1 MHGIMT
7 PRGESAIKMAKKKI
21 ALLDSDEDKEQRQEF
36 NQKLEQLLKKYM
48 VEPTETT
55 ESMKD
60 AVNF

>member
-1 MHGIMT
+1 MT
-7 PRGESAIKMAKKKI
+7 AKKKI

-60 AVNF
+60 AVNFWLFY